1 MNELKV
7 QTMSGTSCVVAM
19 EARKF
24 SRASNILAVRHI
36 QDKGRCWVCLIF
48 FICLLLARTLSSA
61 EASAPAAEPPP
72 NSPPP
77 LSSPPPNSPPPLN
90 SPPPNSPPPLSSPP
104 PNIPPPLNSPPIP
117 LAPSSPLPTPINPSL
132 RPPTLRGPP
141 PNSPLPTPPPMASPP
156 PIPLTPSSPPAMN
169 CAGTCAVVVLTIQ
182 ADDFPQE
189 VEWALKVVQNADVD
203 AGGNAPG
210 SVSVPVSATV
220 CDTVPIT
227 NRGRIASGTLP
238 DLTPGV
244 FFQQEISGICT
255 STEYEIKVL
264 DSFGDGTSRE
274 RTHPFPG
281 LSTG

>member
-1 MNELKV
+1 MDHATAGLCCAFGQGYFTV
-7 QTMSGTSCVVAM
+7 SSGGNVYALGSTFGESIT
-19 EARKF
+19 RDF
-24 SRASNILAVRHI
+24 RIDDNDILTVPP
-36 QDKGRCWVCLIF
+36 
-48 FICLLLARTLSSA
+48 LL
-61 EASAPAAEPPP
+61 PAA
-72 NSPPP
+72 
-77 LSSPPPNSPPPLN
+77 
-90 SPPPNSPPPLSSPP
+90 
-104 PNIPPPLNSPPIP
+104 
-117 LAPSSPLPTPINPSL
+117 
-132 RPPTLRGPP
+132 
-141 PNSPLPTPPPMASPP
+141 
-156 PIPLTPSSPPAMN
+156 PPATN

-189 VEWALKVVQNADVD
+189 VEWALEVVQNADVD

>member
-1 MNELKV
+1 MNTNTRITNHAIAGLCCEYGQGYFTV
-7 QTMSGTSCVVAM
+7 SSGGNVYVLGSTFGESIT
-19 EARKF
+19 RDF
-24 SRASNILAVRHI
+24 RIDDNDILTV
-36 QDKGRCWVCLIF
+36 
-48 FICLLLARTLSSA
+48 
-61 EASAPAAEPPP
+61 P
-72 NSPPP
+72 SPPP
-77 LSSPPPNSPPPLN
+77 PPP
-90 SPPPNSPPPLSSPP
+90 
-104 PNIPPPLNSPPIP
+104 
-117 LAPSSPLPTPINPSL
+117 AT
-132 RPPTLRGPP
+132 
-141 PNSPLPTPPPMASPP
+141 
-156 PIPLTPSSPPAMN
+156 N
-169 CAGTCAVVVLTIQ
+169 CAGTCAVVALTIQ

-255 STEYEIKVL
+255 STEYEIQVL

-274 RTHPFPG
+274 RMHPFPR